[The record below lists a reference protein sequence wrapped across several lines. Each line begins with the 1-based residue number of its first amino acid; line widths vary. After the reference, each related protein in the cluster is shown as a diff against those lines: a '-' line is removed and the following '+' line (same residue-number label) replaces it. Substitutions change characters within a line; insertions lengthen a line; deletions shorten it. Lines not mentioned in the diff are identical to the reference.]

1 MTSWTLT
8 LACNRADAEA
18 FPEIG
23 DIFPESADPP
33 SLNVEEPDPDIPD
46 AWVLTAYF
54 NEQPD
59 RASVDRITALF
70 PSATDIVVAPLPD
83 ADWTIMSQRNL
94 EPVRAGRFLVHTA
107 AHADAVRSGDIAL
120 AIEAGLAFGTGQH
133 ATTLGCL
140 AALDRLAKRRSF
152 ANIAD
157 LGTGT
162 GVLAMAAARR
172 WKRAR
177 TIATDIDPV
186 SITTTRANLHGNK
199 VRAGRIAGQ
208 IELVVAA
215 GMHHRRLAR
224 RAPYDLIV
232 ANILAPPL
240 VAISR
245 PVSAALAPGGVLV
258 LAGLLRS
265 QAVRVRAAY
274 RKHGLVP
281 LEPQRGKT
289 EWPCVVLTR
298 KKPISTSFA
307 NQRQTR
313 LRQH

>member
-1 MTSWTLT
+1 MSADCWTLT

-18 FPEIG
+18 MPEIG
-23 DIFPESADPP
+23 DVFPDLADPP
-33 SLNVEEPDPDIPD
+33 SLNVEEPDPDQPD
-46 AWVLTAYF
+46 AWVMTAYF
-54 NEQPD
+54 NEKPD
-59 RASVDRITALF
+59 AEMVARITALF
-70 PSATDIVVAPLPD
+70 PSATDVVLAPLPD
-83 ADWTIMSQRNL
+83 ADWTTMSQRNL
-94 EPVRAGRFLVHTA
+94 EPVRAGRFLVHTR
-107 AHADAVRSGDIAL
+107 AHADARRIGDIGL

-140 AALDRLAKRRSF
+140 AALDRLAKMRRF
-152 ANIAD
+152 TNIAD

-162 GVLAMAAARR
+162 GVLALAAARR
-172 WKRAR
+172 WKEAR
-177 TIATDIDPV
+177 VIASDIDPV
-186 SITTTRANLHGNK
+186 SIAVTRANLRDNK
-199 VRAGRIAGQ
+199 VAAGRAAGQ

-215 GMHHRRLAR
+215 GMNHRRLGEC
-224 RAPYDLIV
+224 APYDLIV

-265 QAVRVRAAY
+265 QATRVRAAY

-281 LEPQRGKT
+281 LEPQRGKG

-298 KKPISTSFA
+298 K
-307 NQRQTR
+307 
-313 LRQH
+313 

>member
-1 MTSWTLT
+1 MSADDGWSLT

-18 FPEIG
+18 MPEVG
-23 DIFPESADPP
+23 EVFADLADPP
-33 SLNVEEPDPDIPD
+33 SLNVEEPDPDRPD
-46 AWVLTAYF
+46 AWVMTAYF
-54 NEQPD
+54 NGRPD
-59 RASVDRITALF
+59 AELVDRVTALF
-70 PSATDIVVAPLPD
+70 PSARDVVLAALPD
-83 ADWTIMSQRNL
+83 ADWTTLSQRNL
-94 EPVRAGRFLVHTA
+94 DPVRAGRFVVHTA
-107 AHADAVRSGDIAL
+107 AHADAVRPGDIAI

-133 ATTLGCL
+133 ATTHGCL
-140 AALDRLAKRRSF
+140 RALDRLGTSRRF

-162 GVLAMAAARR
+162 GVLALAAARR

-186 SITTTRANLHGNK
+186 SIMVTAANLRDNRVLRG
-199 VRAGRIAGQ
+199 RGQGRID
-208 IELVVAA
+208 LVVAA
-215 GMHHRRLAR
+215 GMQHRRLAA
-224 RAPYDLIV
+224 RAPYDLII

-281 LEPQRGKT
+281 LTPQSRRG

-298 KKPISTSFA
+298 KCKA
-307 NQRQTR
+307 
-313 LRQH
+313 

>member
-1 MTSWTLT
+1 MTNWTLT

-18 FPEIG
+18 LPEIG
-23 DIFPESADPP
+23 DIFPDLSDPP
-33 SLNVEEPDPDIPD
+33 SLNVEEPDPDSPD

-59 RASVDRITALF
+59 PALVDRIAALF
-70 PSATDIVVAPLPD
+70 PSAADITVAELVD
-83 ADWTIMSQRNL
+83 ADWTTLSQRNL

-107 AHADAVRSGDIAL
+107 AHADAVRPGDIAL

-140 AALDRLAKRRSF
+140 AALDRLYKCRQF
-152 ANIAD
+152 VNVAD

-162 GVLAMAAARR
+162 GVLALAAARR

-186 SITTTRANLHGNK
+186 SIAVTRANLRANK
-199 VRAGRIAGQ
+199 IRAGRNAGQ
-208 IELVVAA
+208 IELIVAA
-215 GMHHRRLAR
+215 GMHHRRLAA
-224 RAPYDLIV
+224 RAPYDLII

-281 LEPQRGKT
+281 LEPPRGRA
-289 EWPCVVLTR
+289 EWPCVVLTSKR
-298 KKPISTSFA
+298 VKQP
-307 NQRQTR
+307 
-313 LRQH
+313 

>member
-1 MTSWTLT
+1 MSAEGGWSLS
-8 LACNRADAEA
+8 LGCNRADAEA
-18 FPEIG
+18 MPDIGEVFP
-23 DIFPESADPP
+23 DLADPP
-33 SLNVEEPDPDIPD
+33 SLNVEEPDPDRPD

-54 NEQPD
+54 NGKPD
-59 RASVDRITALF
+59 AVLVDRVTALF
-70 PSATDIVVAPLPD
+70 PSAIEIVLAPLPD
-83 ADWTIMSQRNL
+83 ADWTTLSQRNL
-94 EPVRAGRFLVHTA
+94 DPVRAGRFLVHTR
-107 AHADAVRSGDIAL
+107 AHGDAVRPGDIAI

-133 ATTLGCL
+133 ATTHGCL
-140 AALDRLAKRRSF
+140 LALDRLGKHRGF
-152 ANIAD
+152 ARIVD

-162 GVLAMAAARR
+162 GVLAIAAARR
-172 WKRAR
+172 WKRSR
-177 TIATDIDPV
+177 TIASDIDPV
-186 SITTTRANLHGNK
+186 SIAVTRANLRDNK
-199 VRAGRIAGQ
+199 VAAGRGPGR

-215 GMHHRRLAR
+215 GMQHRRLAAGAR
-224 RAPYDLIV
+224 YDLII

-281 LEPQRGKT
+281 LAPQSRCG

-298 KKPISTSFA
+298 KI
-307 NQRQTR
+307 
-313 LRQH
+313 

>member
-1 MTSWTLT
+1 MSADCWTLT

-18 FPEIG
+18 MPEIG
-23 DIFPESADPP
+23 DVFPDLADPP
-33 SLNVEEPDPDIPD
+33 SLNVEEPDPNQPD
-46 AWVLTAYF
+46 AWVMTAYF
-54 NEQPD
+54 NEKPD
-59 RASVDRITALF
+59 AEMVARITALF
-70 PSATDIVVAPLPD
+70 PSASNVVLAPLAD
-83 ADWTIMSQRNL
+83 ADWTTMSQRNL

-107 AHADAVRSGDIAL
+107 AHADARRPGDIAL

-140 AALDRLAKRRSF
+140 AALDRLAKKRRF
-152 ANIAD
+152 TNIAD

-162 GVLAMAAARR
+162 GVLALAAARR
-172 WKRAR
+172 WKEAR
-177 TIATDIDPV
+177 VVASDIDPV
-186 SITTTRANLHGNK
+186 SITVTRANLRDNK
-199 VRAGRIAGQ
+199 VAAGRAAGQ

-215 GMHHRRLAR
+215 GMHHRRLDQCG
-224 RAPYDLIV
+224 PYDLIV

-265 QAVRVRAAY
+265 QATRVRAAY
-274 RKHGLVP
+274 RKYGLVP
-281 LEPQRGKT
+281 LEPQRGRG

-298 KKPISTSFA
+298 
-307 NQRQTR
+307 R
-313 LRQH
+313 

>member
-1 MTSWTLT
+1 MSASAWTLSF
-8 LACNRADAEA
+8 ACNRADAEA
-18 FPEIG
+18 VPEI
-23 DIFPESADPP
+23 DDAFADLADPP
-33 SLNVEEPDPDIPD
+33 SLNVEEPDPDVPD

-54 NEQPD
+54 NDKPE
-59 RASVDRITALF
+59 AALVARIRGLF
-70 PSATDIVVAPLPD
+70 PSATDLTLAPLPD
-83 ADWTIMSQRNL
+83 ADWTVLSQRGL

-107 AHADAVRSGDIAL
+107 AHAGAARPGDIAL

-133 ATTLGCL
+133 ATTHGCL
-140 AALDRLAKRRSF
+140 AALDRLGKCRRF
-152 ANIAD
+152 TDIAD

-172 WKRAR
+172 WKGAHV
-177 TIATDIDPV
+177 IATDIDPV
-186 SITTTRANLHGNK
+186 SIAVTRANLRENRVREGR
-199 VRAGRIAGQ
+199 RAGA

-215 GMHHRRLAR
+215 GVRHRRVTA

-232 ANILAPPL
+232 ANILAAPL

-274 RKHGLVP
+274 RRHGLVP
-281 LEPQRGKT
+281 LAPQRGRS
-289 EWPCVVLTR
+289 EWPCLVLTR
-298 KKPISTSFA
+298 A
-307 NQRQTR
+307 
-313 LRQH
+313 

>member
-1 MTSWTLT
+1 MSAEGWALT

-23 DIFPESADPP
+23 DIFPELADPP
-33 SLNVEEPDPDIPD
+33 SMTVEEPDPYIPD

-54 NEQPD
+54 SEKP
-59 RASVDRITALF
+59 AAALVDRVTVHF
-70 PSATDIVVAPLPD
+70 PSATGISVAPLPD
-83 ADWTIMSQRNL
+83 ADWTTLSQRNL

-107 AHADAVRSGDIAL
+107 AHAGAVRPGDIAL

-133 ATTLGCL
+133 ATTHGCL
-140 AALDRLAKRRSF
+140 ASLERLNKRRKF
-152 ANIAD
+152 RNIAD

-162 GVLAMAAARR
+162 GVLALAAARR
-172 WKRAR
+172 WPAAR

-186 SITTTRANLHGNK
+186 SIAVTRANLRGNR
-199 VRAGRIAGQ
+199 VREGRGAGR

-215 GMHHRRLAR
+215 GMRHRRLAE
-224 RAPYDLIV
+224 RARYDLII

-245 PVSAALAPGGVLV
+245 PVSAALALGGVLV

-281 LEPQRGKT
+281 LEAQRRRA
-289 EWPCVVLTR
+289 EWPCLVLTR
-298 KKPISTSFA
+298 K
-307 NQRQTR
+307 
-313 LRQH
+313 

>member
-1 MTSWTLT
+1 MSAEAPCQPACPGGWTLT
-8 LACNRADAEA
+8 LACNRADAEG

-23 DIFPESADPP
+23 DIFPELADPP
-33 SLNVEEPDPDIPD
+33 SMNVEEPDPDSPD

-54 NEQPD
+54 NEKP
-59 RASVDRITALF
+59 AAALVDRITAHF
-70 PSATDIVVAPLPD
+70 PSAAGISVAVLPD
-83 ADWTIMSQRNL
+83 ADWTTLSQRNL

-107 AHADAVRSGDIAL
+107 AHADAVRPGDIAL

-133 ATTLGCL
+133 ATTHGCL
-140 AALDRLAKRRSF
+140 AALNRLGKCRNF

-162 GVLAMAAARR
+162 GVLALAAARR
-172 WKRAR
+172 WPAAR
-177 TIATDIDPV
+177 TIATDIDPL
-186 SITTTRANLHGNK
+186 SIAVTRANLRGNR
-199 VRAGRIAGQ
+199 VREGRGTGR

-215 GMHHRRLAR
+215 GMRHRRLAE
-224 RAPYDLIV
+224 RACYDLII

-240 VAISR
+240 IAISR
-245 PVSAALAPGGVLV
+245 PVSNAVAPGGVLV

-281 LEPQRGKT
+281 LEPQRGPA

-298 KKPISTSFA
+298 K
-307 NQRQTR
+307 
-313 LRQH
+313 